1 MPRQPT
7 TVLLHTAASS
17 HWTDADALAA
27 AVRNRLPDLDLR
39 VARTPAESRE
49 LIADAEVAL
58 SAWLPSAAF
67 AAAEDLKWVQALSAG
82 VDFYDHDALAEAGI
96 VLTTAAGVHAQPIA
110 EQVLG
115 YLLLFEREILRG
127 IRQQETGQ
135 WLRYEGGELRE
146 KTLGVVG
153 VGAIGSRVAELAS
166 ALGMSVV
173 GTKRDTSTAPGA
185 VDEILAPD
193 GLHGVLSRADY
204 VVVACPLTDETRGL
218 VGREEL
224 GIMDDDA
231 VLVNVAR
238 GPIVEED
245 ALVDAL
251 RQGVIRGAALD
262 VFEAEPLEP
271 DSPLWDLP
279 NVVVT
284 PHMAGSTPHKEH
296 RLADLFA
303 SNLEAFVEGDADAM
317 ENRAV

>member
-317 ENRAV
+317 ENRVV

>member
-1 MPRQPT
+1 MTRLPT

-27 AVRNRLPDLDLR
+27 AVRNRLPDLNLR
-39 VARTPAESRE
+39 VAKTPTESQE
-49 LIADAEVAL
+49 LIADAEIAL

-67 AAAEDLKWVQALSAG
+67 AAAEDLQWVQALSAG
-82 VDFYDHDALAEAGI
+82 VDFYDRDALAEAGI
-96 VLTTAAGVHAQPIA
+96 TLTTAAGVHAQPIA

-115 YLLLFEREILRG
+115 YLLLFERDILRG
-127 IRQQETGQ
+127 VRQQETGQ
-135 WLRYEGGELRE
+135 WLRYEGGELRG

-166 ALGMSVV
+166 AIGMSVI
-173 GTKRDTSTAPGA
+173 GTKRDTSAVPDA
-185 VDEILAPD
+185 VDEILPPD

-204 VVVACPLTDETRGL
+204 VVVACPLTDETRAL
-218 VGREEL
+218 VGHEEF
-224 GIMDDDA
+224 GIMDEDA

-251 RQGVIRGAALD
+251 RQVLLRGAALD
-262 VFEAEPLEP
+262 VFEEEPLEP
-271 DSPLWDLP
+271 GSPLWALP

-303 SNLEAFVEGDADAM
+303 SNLETFVEGDEDSM
-317 ENRAV
+317 RNRVV